1 MSTIVREL
9 DVPSDSGSPF
19 TRLANGEQ
27 LEAIVRP
34 AEGIVSRRIFADPE
48 VFAMEQERIFGRA
61 WFFLGHE
68 SEIANKGD
76 VVTRQCGMD
85 PVLLLRDDAGVV
97 RAFLNSCRHRGMRL
111 CRTDRDNLRLFRC
124 PYHGWSYN
132 TNGELLAAAGEHHYG
147 EGELDRGALG
157 LIPVARLGS
166 YHGLVFGTW
175 DSNAPSLEQWL
186 GDMRWYMD
194 IIFGRTGEIEF
205 VGVPQIWEVDC
216 SWKFA
221 TDNFTDNFHVFYTH
235 QSLVELGMLPTD
247 PDFASH
253 GHMVTLDNGHI
264 LHFVQGP
271 PDDAYRGLGLP
282 KELWPLFDK
291 HLSPAQAKIA
301 QTHGYSAGTMWP
313 NFHWLQLITAGD
325 TQAPPI
331 GILNLRLEIP
341 ITPTRTRMYSWF
353 AIDKD
358 ASHDYRKLSYETYVR
373 TFGPAGIFDQD
384 DMENWEECTAV
395 ARGPAAKR
403 YSLHHKMGLNRAPDP
418 KWPGPG
424 IGYQDSYGEM
434 THRAWYAEWLR
445 QMSRPSALA
454 AGRAAR

>member
-1 MSTIVREL
+1 MSTILRDLDRPPEL
-9 DVPSDSGSPF
+9 ALPF

-27 LEAIVRP
+27 LEALVRP
-34 AEGIVSRRIFADPE
+34 ADGMISRRIFADPE

-68 SEIANKGD
+68 SEIPKPGD

-85 PVLLLRDDAGVV
+85 PVLLLRDEAGTV

-111 CRTDRDNLRLFRC
+111 CRSDRDNLRLFRC
-124 PYHGWSYN
+124 PYHGWTYN
-132 TNGELLAAAGEHHYG
+132 TKGDLLAAAGEHHYG

-253 GHMVTLDNGHI
+253 GHMVTLKNGHV

-282 KELWPLFDK
+282 KELWPRFEK
-291 HLSPAQAKIA
+291 HLGPTQAKIA

-313 NFHWLQLITAGD
+313 NFHWLQLVTAGD
-325 TQAPPI
+325 MQAPPI

-341 ITPTRTRMYSWF
+341 ISPTRTRMYSWF

-358 ASHDYRKLSYETYVR
+358 ASPEYRKLSYETYVR

-403 YSLHHKMGLNRAPDP
+403 YSLTRWA
-418 KWPGPG
+418 
-424 IGYQDSYGEM
+424 
-434 THRAWYAEWLR
+434 
-445 QMSRPSALA
+445 
-454 AGRAAR
+454 